1 MCHPHKYENADTQ
14 DKKKKK
20 LKNGCLLSH
29 SAITSLYI
37 IYLNCWLL
45 TQFFL
50 FFFLFLASASMLE
63 PTLEW
68 LVALATLLTLSEE
81 CCLLMRR
88 SGCWFCCCCCCC
100 CGLPLL
106 PARETE
112 DGEKM
117 YGITMC
123 PMMTFLP
130 DMSIQSLYTRVPL
143 HDSQLIILI
152 LLAQIQIAVLR
163 RYCYFL
169 YLCDPL

>member
-1 MCHPHKYENADTQ
+1 MQIHKT
-14 DKKKKK
+14 KKKKF
-20 LKNGCLLSH
+20 KNGCLLSQCNH
-29 SAITSLYI
+29 LLVHNL
-37 IYLNCWLL
+37 LNCWLL

-88 SGCWFCCCCCCC
+88 SGCWFCCCCCC
-100 CGLPLL
+100 GLSLL
-106 PARETE
+106 PAGETE

-130 DMSIQSLYTRVPL
+130 DMSILYTRVPL

>member
-1 MCHPHKYENADTQ
+1 MQIHKT
-14 DKKKKK
+14 KKII
-20 LKNGCLLSH
+20 KNGCLLVKSH

-100 CGLPLL
+100 GLPLL
-106 PARETE
+106 PAGETE

-117 YGITMC
+117 YVITMC
-123 PMMTFLP
+123 PIMTFFP

-143 HDSQLIILI
+143 HDSQFIILI